1 LPVESIIFGL
11 TAFVVIAAA
20 MMVVL
25 NRHPMYSA
33 LYLVV
38 TFLGLA
44 VFYLQLHAPFLAAV
58 QVIVYAGAIMVL
70 FLFVI
75 MLIGADKPMA
85 GEDHLGVQK
94 WLGGA
99 FALVLISEIVYFL
112 WGAQNSA
119 PNARSYVPLIHSA
132 ADATASA
139 PFGSV
144 KALGSVLF
152 SQYLFAFEA
161 TSVVLIIAMVGVV
174 ILAKKRL

>member
-1 LPVESIIFGL
+1 
-11 TAFVVIAAA
+11 
-20 MMVVL
+20 
-25 NRHPMYSA
+25 MYSA

-75 MLIGADKPMA
+75 MLIGGDKPLA
-85 GEDHLGVQK
+85 DEDHLGVQK
-94 WLGGA
+94 WLGGV
-99 FALVLISEIVYFL
+99 FSLVLIGEIIYFL
-112 WGAQNSA
+112 WGANTTQAN
-119 PNARSYVPLIHSA
+119 PRTYVALIHSA
-132 ADATASA
+132 GEAATFA

-144 KALGSVLF
+144 KALGSTLF

>member
-1 LPVESIIFGL
+1 MPVDSIIFGL
-11 TAFVVIAAA
+11 TSFVVIAAA

-33 LYLVV
+33 LYLVM

-75 MLIGADKPMA
+75 MLIGADKPLA
-85 GEDHLGVQK
+85 GEDHLGVQR

-99 FALVLISEIVYFL
+99 FAVVLIGEIAYFL
-112 WGAQNSA
+112 AGAHTTALNE
-119 PNARSYVPLIHSA
+119 RSYVALIRSA
-132 ADATASA
+132 ADSVTYA

-152 SQYLFAFEA
+152 SQYVFAFEA
-161 TSVVLIIAMVGVV
+161 ATVVLIIAMIGVV

>member
-1 LPVESIIFGL
+1 MPVDSIIFGL

-20 MMVVL
+20 VMVVL
-25 NRHPMYSA
+25 NRHPVYSA
-33 LYLVV
+33 LYLVI

-44 VFYLQLHAPFLAAV
+44 VFYLQLNAPFLAAV

-94 WLGGA
+94 WLGGV
-99 FALVLISEIVYFL
+99 FALVLIGEIIYFL
-112 WGAQNSA
+112 VGSQDTKAL
-119 PNARSYVPLIHSA
+119 PRSYVGLIHSA
-132 ADATASA
+132 GEATAFA

-144 KALGSVLF
+144 KALGSTLF
-152 SQYLFAFEA
+152 SQYLFAFEV

>member
-1 LPVESIIFGL
+1 MSADSIIFGL

-44 VFYLQLHAPFLAAV
+44 VFYLQLNAPFLAAV

-75 MLIGADKPMA
+75 MLIGADKTMA
-85 GEDHLGVQK
+85 GEDHLGVQR

-99 FALVLISEIVYFL
+99 FAVVLIGEIAYFL
-112 WGAQNSA
+112 AGAHSTT
-119 PNARSYVPLIHSA
+119 PIARSYVPLIHSA
-132 ADATASA
+132 ADKTLYA

-144 KALGSVLF
+144 QALGSALF

>member
-1 LPVESIIFGL
+1 MSVDSIIFSL

-20 MMVVL
+20 VMVVL
-25 NRHPMYSA
+25 NRHPIYSA

-75 MLIGADKPMA
+75 MLIGGDKPMA

-94 WLGGA
+94 WLGGV
-99 FALVLISEIVYFL
+99 FALVLVGEIVYFMT
-112 WGAQNSA
+112 GAHGTK
-119 PNARSYVPLIHSA
+119 PVARTAVPLIHA
-132 ADATASA
+132 AGDAATTA

-144 KALGSVLF
+144 KALGSTLF